1 MEQGFRLIIDTS
13 LGHVAFSFLTRH
25 IEMRLPDHEELE
37 PISWRLNALLTWAAM
52 LGVSVPRLSADFV
65 HWCRFL
71 SAFGTREIA
80 PIQ

>member
-37 PISWRLNALLTWAAM
+37 SINWRLDALLT
-52 LGVSVPRLSADFV
+52 
-65 HWCRFL
+65 
-71 SAFGTREIA
+71 
-80 PIQ
+80 